1 MTTAELYEL
10 PAVADYMAA
19 ESIDAYRAQL
29 VTRYHASTNPV
40 EQLRLY
46 AEAARY
52 DRRHPGESPLADELY
67 GAELGEV
74 A

>member
-1 MTTAELYEL
+1 MTVAELYEL
-10 PAVADYMAA
+10 PYVADY
-19 ESIDAYRAQL
+19 DAIHDYRARL
-29 VTRYHASTNPV
+29 VTAYHSSADPF

-52 DRRHPGESPLADELY
+52 DRRHPGEPALADELY
-67 GAELGEV
+67 GADQGGV

>member
-1 MTTAELYEL
+1 MTTAELYGL
-10 PAVADYMAA
+10 PDVADYMAA

-29 VTRYHASTNPV
+29 VTRYHASTDPF
-40 EQLRLY
+40 EQMRLY

-52 DRRHPGESPLADELY
+52 DRRHPDESPLADELY
-67 GAELGEV
+67 GTDLGEV